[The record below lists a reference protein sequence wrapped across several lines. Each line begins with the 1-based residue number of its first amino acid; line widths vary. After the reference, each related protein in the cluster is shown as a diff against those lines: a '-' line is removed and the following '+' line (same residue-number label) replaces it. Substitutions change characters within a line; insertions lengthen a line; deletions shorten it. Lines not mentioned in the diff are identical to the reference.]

1 MPARA
6 LFDSGE
12 GEMFAVGAG
21 GRDFEKAVG
30 GQRGFTLIELL
41 IVVTIIGLIATIS
54 VPGLLRARMTG
65 NETSAIASLRSVV
78 TAETSYA
85 SGCGS
90 GNYAVAL
97 GPFAVGPGGSA
108 DGYLS
113 PDLASS
119 LMPTKNGYLY
129 AMAPGAGGIAG
140 PPDCNGT
147 ATHSTYYVTA
157 VPVVV
162 GTTGTRGF
170 AGNQS
175 MTIWQNIFGAAP
187 AEPLTAGAGVSPIQ

>member
-1 MPARA
+1 MLCRGKGA
-6 LFDSGE
+6 LGSRN
-12 GEMFAVGAG
+12 VGA
-21 GRDFEKAVG
+21 D
-30 GQRGFTLIELL
+30 QRGFTLIELL

-54 VPGLLRARMTG
+54 MPGLLRARMTG
-65 NETSAIASLRSVV
+65 NETSAIASLRAVV
-78 TAETSYA
+78 SAETSYA
-85 SGCGS
+85 SGCGG

-97 GPFAVGPGGSA
+97 APLAVGPGGSG

-129 AMAPGAGGIAG
+129 AMAPGAGGVAS

-147 ATHSTYYVTA
+147 VTNSTYRVTA
-157 VPVVV
+157 IPVMV

-175 MTIWQNIFGAAP
+175 MTIWQDISGAAP
-187 AEPLTAGAGVSPIQ
+187 AEPLGVGPGVSPLQ